1 MKVIK
6 GEKGMNSWKNA
17 LIISVTL
24 ISYSLFSLYF
34 IFVVDIPHYTTN
46 DYIGMFLFL
55 VLLILMVSF
64 PINIKGTSIVFM
76 QAVTVAIFLQYGIL
90 IEAILSQLAIIFLLV
105 KLRATWER
113 YFINTSMFL
122 ITSVGSAAV
131 FFALG
136 GDLKVSSSEIPEI
149 QLVPIAGYILAYIF
163 INHILLYFIHTKLRG
178 QQKEFLGK
186 EFWWEFVPVLLISP
200 TGILIYILYS
210 QLNWMIIIYV
220 MIPIVTFS
228 IIFRL
233 YNRLDIVNE
242 KLKAI
247 NETGNVMTG
256 KLNVEHV
263 TNEFVKAIEKLVPY
277 QYCTVFK
284 MDEQSKALEPIKLAG
299 EAITPEDR
307 KKLMSLKVEF
317 GDGLSGQVAALR
329 KSITIG
335 HQQDVLH
342 YKDEPDF
349 FFHQNSVLSVPL
361 IRSDQVIGV
370 ITLSHSE
377 HQKYTKE
384 DATLV
389 EILANQAAIAFKN
402 ADDYEETKRK
412 SEIDELTGLYNY
424 RYFEHEL
431 FEQMEN
437 AKRQNRQLSLILLD
451 IDHFKTF
458 NDMYGHLAG
467 NTMLQTLAKLI
478 KDEIGD
484 AGLVTRYG
492 GEEFTILLPNVDQQI
507 AYQCAE
513 SLRQRIERTIL
524 QVEPDLEKEEQRN
537 KKEEVH
543 ITVSLGVA
551 SYPVHADD
559 PLSLVRHAD
568 RAMYI
573 GAKRK
578 GRNKV
583 AVYGVS
589 YNL

>member
-1 MKVIK
+1 MKVNK
-6 GEKGMNSWKNA
+6 GEEGMNSWKNA

-34 IFVVDIPHYTTN
+34 IFIVDIPYYTMN
-46 DYIGMFLFL
+46 DYLGMFLFL

-64 PINIKGTSIVFM
+64 PITIKGTSIVFM
-76 QAVTVAIFLQYGIL
+76 HAVTVAIFLQFGIL
-90 IEAILSQLAIIFLLV
+90 VEVIISQLAIFFALF
-105 KLRATWER
+105 KLRATWDR
-113 YFINTSMFL
+113 YPLNGIMFL
-122 ITSVGSAAV
+122 ITSVGAATV

-136 GDLKVSSSEIPEI
+136 GELNKSSNEIPEI
-149 QLVPIAGYILAYIF
+149 QLVPMAGYLLASIL
-163 INHILLYFIHTKLRG
+163 INHVILYLITTKLRG
-178 QQKEFLGK
+178 QKKDILGK
-186 EFWWEFVPVLLISP
+186 ELWWEVIPVLLISP
-200 TGILIYILYS
+200 TGILIYILYN
-210 QLNWMIIIYV
+210 QLNWMIILYV

-284 MDEQSKALEPIKLAG
+284 MDEQSNALLPIKIAG
-299 EAITPEDR
+299 LAITPDAR
-307 KKLMSLKVEF
+307 KKFMSLKVEV
-317 GDGLSGQVAALR
+317 GDGLSGQVAAQR

-335 HQQDVLH
+335 HEQDVLH
-342 YKDEPDF
+342 YKNEPDF

-377 HQKYTKE
+377 LQKYTKE

-402 ADDYEETKRK
+402 ADEYEETKRK
-412 SEIDELTGLYNY
+412 SEVDELTGLYNY

-431 FEQMEN
+431 FKQMES
-437 AKRQNRQLSLILLD
+437 AKRLKGQLSLILLD

-458 NDMYGHLAG
+458 NDTFGHLAG
-467 NTMLQTLAKLI
+467 NTILQTLANMI

-507 AYQCAE
+507 AYQRAE
-513 SLRQRIERTIL
+513 SLRQRIEKTSL
-524 QVEPDLEKEEQRN
+524 QVEPDLEKNEERT

-551 SYPVHADD
+551 SYPEHADD

-583 AVYGVS
+583 AVYQVG
-589 YNL
+589 

>member
-1 MKVIK
+1 MKVIE
-6 GEKGMNSWKNA
+6 GEKGMNRWKTT
-17 LIISVTL
+17 LTVSVTI

-34 IFVVDIPHYTTN
+34 ILLGDIPHYSLN
-46 DYIGMFLFL
+46 DYWGMFLFL
-55 VLLILMVSF
+55 VLLFLMVSF
-64 PINIKGTSIVFM
+64 PMHIKGTSIVFLH
-76 QAVTVAIFLQYGIL
+76 AVTVAIFLQFGIL
-90 IEAILSQLAIIFLLV
+90 VEVVISQLAIVFALF

-113 YFINTSMFL
+113 YPMNGFMYL
-122 ITSVGSAAV
+122 ITSVGAATV

-136 GDLKVSSSEIPEI
+136 GDLNLASNEIPEI
-149 QLVPIAGYILAYIF
+149 QLIPIVGYILASIF
-163 INHILLYFIHTKLRG
+163 INHVILYLITTKLRG
-178 QQKEFLGK
+178 QKKEILGK
-186 EFWWEFVPVLLISP
+186 ELWWEVIPVLLISP

-210 QLNWMIIIYV
+210 QLNWMIILYV

-256 KLNVEHV
+256 KLNVDHV

-284 MDEQSKALEPIKLAG
+284 MDERSNVLLPIKIAG
-299 EAITPEDR
+299 VAITPEVSE
-307 KKLMSLKVEF
+307 KFMSLMVEV
-317 GDGLSGQVAALR
+317 GDGLSGQVAARR

-335 HQQDVLH
+335 HEQDVLH
-342 YKDEPDF
+342 YKNEPDF

-402 ADDYEETKRK
+402 ADEYEETKRK
-412 SEIDELTGLYNY
+412 SEVDELTGLYNY
-424 RYFEHEL
+424 RYFEHVL
-431 FEQMEN
+431 FEQMES
-437 AKRQNRQLSLILLD
+437 AKRLKGQLSLILLD

-458 NDMYGHLAG
+458 NDTFGHLAG
-467 NTMLQTLAKLI
+467 NKILQTLAKLI
-478 KDEIGD
+478 KDEVGD

-492 GEEFTILLPNVDQQI
+492 GEEFTILLPNVDQQM
-507 AYQCAE
+507 AYQRAE
-513 SLRQRIERTIL
+513 SLRQRIEKTSL
-524 QVEPDLEKEEQRN
+524 QVESDLEKGEEKNR
-537 KKEEVH
+537 KEEVH

-551 SYPVHADD
+551 TYPEHADD

-583 AVYGVS
+583 AVYQIG
-589 YNL
+589 